1 MPFERFSRPRRPS
14 APSAIPLR
22 DRSKNERSSGSS
34 TLVLCPRLCM
44 LFRITFVLAATFA
57 TLSAQ
62 PTDPAYQPLERAYQ
76 ALRDKNYDQA
86 VAGFRQASMLVPD
99 RASIRKDLAYALLK
113 VGENEAARDQFGE
126 AMRID
131 PTDQHAALE
140 YAFLCFETKQQ
151 ALARRIFDGI
161 RKTSTSSSQSTAEQA
176 FQNIDQPLVAG
187 IARWQKAVEVEPA
200 NFSAHQELATL
211 AEQRDQLDLAAEH
224 YEIAWK
230 LRPGERSLMLDL
242 GRVWKL
248 LGRTEDANFLL
259 LAASRGKPPR
269 VAEQARELLP
279 DAYPYVYEFEKA
291 LQLDPNNFELRR
303 EYAYLLLA
311 MSKEDEAER
320 EFLALH
326 NADPNDLLTS
336 AQLGFLRLNRQ
347 DFAGAQPLLDQVL
360 KGDDQE
366 LADRVR
372 VALKLPQTLNRREPS
387 AQRTS
392 EEAKALAEKSM
403 KAGYLKDA
411 LKYLTIAHEND
422 PVDFSTMLKLG
433 WVYNI
438 LHDDGDAV
446 KWFNLASKSADP
458 SVSSEAGKAYH
469 NLAPQFQRLRTTV
482 WIFPF
487 FSTRWHDL
495 FGYGQVKT
503 ELKLGRLPIRPYL
516 SVRFIGDTRET
527 IGSTLGNAYPQY
539 LSEDS
544 FIIGAGVATLPWRGM
559 TGWFEAGEAVKY
571 LPSRTDVGAMI
582 PDYRGGVSYAKGFG
596 HLLNGSKGLFFET
609 NDDAVFV
616 SRFQDDML
624 YYSQNRAGYTF
635 ASAEGFGGLQEQ
647 LYWNG
652 NATADRL
659 HQYWA
664 NYVETG
670 PGLRF
675 RFRDLPKALLF
686 SVNFLRGAYTIN
698 LDNPRRPNYF
708 DLRVGIWY
716 AFTR

>member
-1 MPFERFSRPRRPS
+1 
-14 APSAIPLR
+14 
-22 DRSKNERSSGSS
+22 
-34 TLVLCPRLCM
+34 M
-44 LFRITFVLAATFA
+44 LFRITFALAL
-57 TLSAQ
+57 TLGWLTAQ
-62 PTDPAYQPLERAYQ
+62 TPDPAYQPLERAYQ
-76 ALRDKNYDQA
+76 ALREKNYDQA
-86 VAGFRQASMLVPD
+86 VAGFQQAITLAPD
-99 RASIRKDLAYALLK
+99 RASIRKDLAYTLLK

-140 YAFLCFETKQQ
+140 YAFLCYETKQQ
-151 ALARRIFDGI
+151 AQARRIFDRV
-161 RKTSTSSSQSTAEQA
+161 RKTAETGSGAELRKTAEQA
-176 FQNIDQPLVAG
+176 FQNIDQPLASG
-187 IARWQKAVEVEPA
+187 IARWQKAIEAEPG

-211 AEQRDQLDLAAEH
+211 AEQRDQLDLAAQQ

-242 GRVWKL
+242 GRVWRL
-248 LGRTEDANFLL
+248 LGRNEDAYFLL
-259 LAASRGKPPR
+259 LAASRGRPPR

-279 DAYPYVYEFEKA
+279 DGYPYVYEFEKA
-291 LQLDPNNFELRR
+291 LELDPDNFELRR

-311 MSKEDEAER
+311 MNKEDEAER

-326 NADPNDLLTS
+326 NTDPNDLLTS
-336 AQLGFLRLNRQ
+336 AQLGFLRLNRG
-347 DFAGAQPLLDQVL
+347 DLAGAQPLLDQVL
-360 KGDDQE
+360 KGDDEE

-372 VALKLPQTLNRREPS
+372 VALKLPQTLHRRETP
-387 AQRTS
+387 AQQTS
-392 EEAKALAEKSM
+392 KQAKDLAEKSI
-403 KAGYLKDA
+403 KAGYMKDA

-438 LHDDGDAV
+438 LHDDRDAL
-446 KWFNLASKSADP
+446 KWFDLARKSSD
-458 SVSSEAGKAYH
+458 SSISGEAGKAYR
-469 NLAPQFQRLRTTV
+469 NLAPHFQRLRTTV

-487 FSTRWHDL
+487 FSTRWHDI

-516 SVRFIGDTRET
+516 SARFIGDTRET
-527 IGSTLGNAYPQY
+527 IGSTLGSADPQY

-544 FIIGAGVATLPWRGM
+544 FIFGAGLATLPWRGI

-571 LPSRTDVGAMI
+571 LPGRADVGAMI
-582 PDYRGGVSYAKGFG
+582 PDYRGGISYAKGYG
-596 HLLNGSKGLFFET
+596 HLLNSSKGLFFET

-616 SRFQDDML
+616 SRFQNDML

-635 ASAEGFGGLQEQ
+635 ASAEGLGGLQEQ

-664 NYVETG
+664 NYLETG

-675 RFRDLPKALLF
+675 RFRNLPKSVLF

-708 DLRVGIWY
+708 DLRIGIWY
-716 AFTR
+716 AFSR

>member
-1 MPFERFSRPRRPS
+1 MGFR
-14 APSAIPLR
+14 ITI
-22 DRSKNERSSGSS
+22 
-34 TLVLCPRLCM
+34 TLVL
-44 LFRITFVLAATFA
+44 TVASLAAQ
-57 TLSAQ
+57 S
-62 PTDPAYQPLERAYQ
+62 TDPAYKPLEDAYK
-76 ALRDKNYDQA
+76 ALREKSYEQA
-86 VAGFRQASMLVPD
+86 IAGFQQAILLAPD
-99 RASIRKDLAYALLK
+99 RASIRKELAYALLK
-113 VGENEAARDQFGE
+113 VGENNAARNQFGE
-126 AMRID
+126 AMRLD

-151 ALARRIFDGI
+151 ALARRIFDRI
-161 RKTSTSSSQSTAEQA
+161 RKTGTADSRSTAEQA
-176 FQNIDQPLVAG
+176 FQNIDQPLASG
-187 IARWQKAVEVEPA
+187 IARWQKVLEVEPG

-224 YEIAWK
+224 YEAAWK

-248 LGRTEDANFLL
+248 LGRDEDAFVLI

-279 DAYPYVYEFEKA
+279 ERYPYVYEFEKA
-291 LQLDPNNFELRR
+291 LQLDPGNFELRR

-311 MSKEDEAER
+311 MGKKDEAEH
-320 EFLALH
+320 EFQALH
-326 NADPNDLLTS
+326 HIAPNDLLTA
-336 AQLGFLRLNRQ
+336 AQLGFLHLSRG

-360 KGDDQE
+360 KGGDEE

-372 VALKLPQTLNRREPS
+372 VALKLPQKLSRRETS
-387 AQRTS
+387 AQQTS
-392 EEAKALAEKSM
+392 DEAKALAEKSM
-403 KAGYLKDA
+403 QAGYLKDV
-411 LKYLTIAHEND
+411 LKYLAIAQEND

-433 WVYNI
+433 WVYNV
-438 LHDDGDAV
+438 LHDDRDAV
-446 KWFNLASKSADP
+446 KWFDLAGKSSDP
-458 SVSSEAGKAYH
+458 AISDEAKKAYH

-482 WIFPF
+482 WIFPL
-487 FSTRWHDL
+487 FSTRWHDV
-495 FGYGQVKT
+495 FGYGQIKT
-503 ELKLGRLPIRPYL
+503 ELKLGHLPIRPYV
-516 SVRFIGDTRET
+516 SVRFVGDTRGT
-527 IGSTLGNAYPQY
+527 VGPTTGGAIPQY
-539 LSEDS
+539 LSESS
-544 FIIGAGVATLPWRGM
+544 FILGVGVATLPWRGI

-582 PDYRGGVSYAKGFG
+582 PDYRGGVSYARGFG
-596 HLLNGSKGLFFET
+596 HLMNRSHGLFLET
-609 NDDAVFV
+609 NDDAVFI

-635 ASAEGFGGLQEQ
+635 ASAEGLGGLQAQ

-675 RFRDLPKALLF
+675 RFRDFPKSLLF

-698 LDNPRRPNYF
+698 QDNPRRPNFF
-708 DLRVGIWY
+708 DLQVGIWY
-716 AFTR
+716 AFSR